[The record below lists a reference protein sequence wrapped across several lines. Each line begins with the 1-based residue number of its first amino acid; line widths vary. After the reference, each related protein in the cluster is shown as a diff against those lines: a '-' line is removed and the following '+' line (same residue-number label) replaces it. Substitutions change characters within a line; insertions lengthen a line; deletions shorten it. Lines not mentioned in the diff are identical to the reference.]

1 MKPPLPPEV
10 ARGAALVC
18 SAVYTFFFV
27 FFFSLLFAWLSLG
40 CIYSGCFLFFFPRF
54 FFVILG
60 SSEGRADG
68 VLRGKGVGGWGMGI
82 YGVGCMAFFL
92 GVGGGGDGAEEVDG
106 KM

>member
-1 MKPPLPPEV
+1 MFRCV
-10 ARGAALVC
+10 H
-18 SAVYTFFFV
+18 FFLCFL
-27 FFFSLLFAWLSLG
+27 FFSPLCLAELGVHLQWLFS
-40 CIYSGCFLFFFPRF
+40 FFFPRF

-82 YGVGCMAFFL
+82 YGVGCMAFFF
-92 GVGGGGDGAEEVDG
+92 GGWGGGGDGAEEVDG